1 LGALGDG
8 VLLSFDEFRSLS
20 DANLSSKVSSVLA
33 FAVCMGW
40 KTSVSEA
47 VIYVMVIGLSVDYV
61 IHLGRAWQDCLKLSI
76 FVSGE
81 MKHFQ
86 LCKLHRCASHQKT
99 WWLLRMQVLVYKEVL
114 PSSVT
119 KWCVLRCICS
129 FKHVFMFLQLES
141 CVHGPC

>member
-1 LGALGDG
+1 MAGL
-8 VLLSFDEFRSLS
+8 
-20 DANLSSKVSSVLA
+20 SKVENFHFRRDEAFPAVQTSSV
-33 FAVCMGW
+33 W
-40 KTSVSEA
+40 
-47 VIYVMVIGLSVDYV
+47 
-61 IHLGRAWQDCLKLSI
+61 
-76 FVSGE
+76 
-81 MKHFQ
+81 
-86 LCKLHRCASHQKT
+86 HQKT